1 MQQTVIKQEIRALF
15 LAHGFKLEQQPD
27 GSTDLNPACYS
38 VAQTLAEQFS
48 DIYGQPAGNVEI
60 AAGGGAEARTMALF
74 HDKAASIEFPTYIMR
89 KLSKTTMLA
98 TSYPAG
104 G

>member
-1 MQQTVIKQEIRALF
+1 VIKQEIRALF
-15 LAHGFKLEQQPD
+15 VAHGFKMEQQPD

-38 VAQTLAEQFS
+38 VAQALAEQFS

-89 KLSKTTMLA
+89 KPSKNPALA
-98 TSYPAG
+98 TNKSPVSG
-104 G
+104 R

>member
-1 MQQTVIKQEIRALF
+1 MIKQEIRALF
-15 LAHGFKLEQQPD
+15 VAHGFKVEQQPD

-38 VAQTLAEQFS
+38 VAQALAERFS

-74 HDKAASIEFPTYIMR
+74 HDKAASIEFPTFIMR
-89 KLSKTTMLA
+89 KPSQNPALA
-98 TSYPAG
+98 TSKNPASG
-104 G
+104 R